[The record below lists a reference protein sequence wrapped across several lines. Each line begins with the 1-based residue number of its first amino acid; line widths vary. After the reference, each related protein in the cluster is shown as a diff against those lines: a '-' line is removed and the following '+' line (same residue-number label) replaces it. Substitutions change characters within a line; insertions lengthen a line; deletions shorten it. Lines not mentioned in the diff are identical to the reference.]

1 MHVECGRYTPKILA
15 PMLGLGE
22 LDVGRRK
29 LLAGTL
35 PFASLGPVNVL
46 ESVDTKLASLH
57 VPEFQELPD

>member
-1 MHVECGRYTPKILA
+1 
-15 PMLGLGE
+15 MLGLGE